1 MFPHRSVRSPPLS
14 LPNMPD
20 LERGAD
26 ARHGPTAPSSCTGCM
41 QLDRRGFLSAASL
54 VSLGALMAACGDGT
68 IGGPTEVPGIALTPL
83 RVDPRL
89 LPSLSGIGGRAVI
102 TPIDGAPMV
111 VERLSASQ
119 FRAFLL
125 ACPHKGTTV
134 DVVGDG
140 FLCPNHAARF
150 NRDGRWLSGQET
162 TDLVPVGVAVQADGT
177 LIVGG
182 LAAPP
187 LPPALVLNTRAI
199 AFVGSTTG
207 ADPAPQSVALSNGG
221 DGSVTGLSVSLAYGV
236 NQPVGWLAV
245 QLNAV
250 SAPAAITLIAKRG
263 AIAAGTYAAT
273 VTVSAS
279 GVESQQVIATLIVQD
294 PNSPQSLQLS
304 STSVALNA
312 VTGASPATQT
322 VQVLNSGSGTIVGL
336 AAVATYG
343 AGATGWLSTSSLNV
357 TTAPAV
363 LTLRAITTALAAG
376 TYTATVQVSGTG
388 VALRAIAVTLVVGT
402 PGLAV
407 TIANFPSLANIG
419 GVAGSVGMV
428 NGGPVALARA
438 SATTFLAFS
447 MRCTHAGTTV
457 NTENFRNSGS
467 AFHCPNHGALFDN
480 AGVVLPSSPIRTT
493 PLTQLKVTYTPGAAV
508 LYIG

>member
-1 MFPHRSVRSPPLS
+1 M
-14 LPNMPD
+14 
-20 LERGAD
+20 
-26 ARHGPTAPSSCTGCM
+26 
-41 QLDRRGFLSAASL
+41 
-54 VSLGALMAACGDGT
+54 
-68 IGGPTEVPGIALTPL
+68 
-83 RVDPRL
+83 
-89 LPSLSGIGGRAVI
+89 VI
-102 TPIDGAPMV
+102 
-111 VERLSASQ
+111 ERLSASQ

-150 NRDGRWLSGQET
+150 NRDGIWLSGQET
-162 TDLVPVGVAVQADGT
+162 TGLVPVGVALQADGT

-182 LAAPP
+182 LAAAP
-187 LPPALVLNTRAI
+187 LPPALVLTTKAI

-207 ADPAPQSVALSNGG
+207 ADPAPQSIALTNS
-221 DGSVTGLSVSLAYGV
+221 GSGTVGGLSVSLAYGV
-236 NQPVGWLAV
+236 NQPVGWLTV
-245 QLNAV
+245 QLNAL
-250 SAPAAITLIAKRG
+250 SAPAAITLTAKRG
-263 AIAAGTYAAT
+263 VIAAGTYAAT
-273 VTVSAS
+273 VTVSAAA
-279 GVESQQVIATLIVQD
+279 VESQQVIATLIVQD
-294 PNSPQSLQLS
+294 PNAPQSLQLS
-304 STSVALNA
+304 STAIALSA
-312 VTGASPATQT
+312 AAGASPATQS
-322 VQVLNSGSGTIVGL
+322 VQVLNAGSGTIIGL

-363 LTLRAITTALAAG
+363 LTLRAITTTLAVG

-388 VALRAIAVTLVVGT
+388 VTSRTVAVTLVVAT

-419 GVAGSVGMV
+419 GVAGSVGTV

-467 AFHCPNHGALFDN
+467 AFHCPNHGALFDS

-493 PLTQLKVTYTPGAAV
+493 PLSQLKVTYTPGAAV